1 MGPPSYMRSFVDQ
14 NFVIRRMTVFVLS
27 FSKAKD
33 LHRSSKVMISLTIV
47 MLYLC
52 CYLFHGI
59 VIIFIHPWS
68 H

>member
-1 MGPPSYMRSFVDQ
+1 MGPPPYMWSFVDR
-14 NFVIRRMTVFVLS
+14 NFLIQRMTVFMLS

-47 MLYLC
+47 LLYLC

-59 VIIFIHPWS
+59 VVIFIHP
-68 H
+68 

>member
-1 MGPPSYMRSFVDQ
+1 MGPPSYMLSFVDQ
-14 NFVIRRMTVFVLS
+14 NFVIRHMTVFVLS

-52 CYLFHGI
+52 YYLFHGI
-59 VIIFIHPWS
+59 VVIFIHPWF